1 MKLFEILTEQI
12 IDTISNSDLK
22 DSPEE
27 IRKAVV
33 TTLIAIHATMIL
45 ESQSNAN
52 LEIALKASSDSIEKL
67 TLSAQRFLAY
77 RNEGESYER
86 N

>member
-1 MKLFEILTEQI
+1 MRPKFEILAEQLI
-12 IDTISNSDLK
+12 ETIARSDLK

-67 TLSAQRFLAY
+67 TLSAQRFLAA
-77 RNEGESYER
+77 RSEGDE
-86 N
+86 